1 MQLNEAVSRRLVEL
15 MQERGMTQY
24 QLYMKSGV
32 PKSTIGNLVNCAYP
46 SMKLRIIHELCQGL
60 EIDLSSFFTS
70 PHNYALFMAA
80 RDLCDKTEAVTVS
93 LLERFMDEC

>member
-32 PKSTIGNLVNCAYP
+32 PKSTIGNLGTAHTR
-46 SMKLRIIHELCQGL
+46 L
-60 EIDLSSFFTS
+60 
-70 PHNYALFMAA
+70 
-80 RDLCDKTEAVTVS
+80 
-93 LLERFMDEC
+93 